1 MIIVGT
7 FISSLEEPTLV
18 WLPLRGVTVSA
29 AAAVV
34 VFLAAVRVLSPL
46 LVIDGDEK
54 NDNELAS
61 LDADPDAGTCTGP
74 AGGWKWNRRTFPD
87 KLKM

>member
-1 MIIVGT
+1 VVAPGCPPPPPR
-7 FISSLEEPTLV
+7 SLFV
-18 WLPLRGVTVSA
+18 SAVTVSA
-29 AAAVV
+29 AVV
-34 VFLAAVRVLSPL
+34 VVVVIAAVRILSPL

-74 AGGWKWNRRTFPD
+74 GGWKWNRRTFPD

>member
-29 AAAVV
+29 AAAAVV
-34 VFLAAVRVLSPL
+34 VFVAAVRVLSPL

-74 AGGWKWNRRTFPD
+74 GGWKWNRRTFPD

>member
-1 MIIVGT
+1 VPPFWVPTMIIVGT

-29 AAAVV
+29 A
-34 VFLAAVRVLSPL
+34 VRVLSPL

-54 NDNELAS
+54 NDNELA
-61 LDADPDAGTCTGP
+61 LDADPDAGTGP
-74 AGGWKWNRRTFPD
+74 GGWKWNRRTFPD

>member
-34 VFLAAVRVLSPL
+34 VFVAAVRVLSPL

-54 NDNELAS
+54 NDNELA
-61 LDADPDAGTCTGP
+61 LDADPDAGTGP
-74 AGGWKWNRRTFPD
+74 GGWKWNRRTFPD